1 MATNTVATKQTH
13 TAANNASGNTSGP
26 YTISFDYLSESDVE
40 VRVDNTLK
48 TQTTHYTFPSKTSIQ
63 FTSGNFPALGATIE
77 IKRNTDI
84 TVPKVDFQDGSVLTE
99 SDLDNNSKHLLFGMQ
114 ETKEDT
120 EGLVSTFVSASAP
133 TGSSIVNGARWY
145 DTVSGRT
152 FIYYVDADTAQW
164 VEANPPFD
172 AAEAVQVASQI
183 NFLPSGTNAV
193 TRTVDSKLED
203 VVSVKDF
210 GAKGDGTT
218 DDTAAF
224 NTALALGKI
233 IRVPAST
240 YRISGT
246 LSFPTGA
253 GLVGDSQH
261 TSILDIQG
269 YAANIS
275 IFSLLGSNT
284 IQSLRILGTHPNTGT
299 FTLWFSFGVSCS
311 NVIIRDNYVDAGV
324 LNNSG
329 TLNVSGHL
337 FSIPSTG
344 TQNNVLVENNTFTNF
359 KFGILKTNTSTAS
372 NTNWKYINNT
382 FDTFYAP
389 ALTFN
394 TPSGPWK
401 DSHVIGNRFI
411 NQNGIDVS
419 SYEHVGGVAGSE
431 QSSGFVFADNI
442 ITASTDGFHFE
453 EGVHSVTI
461 SGNSI
466 NVERNALEFVDA
478 YVGGKR
484 LSPSGFTITGNT
496 LVNTSGSP
504 TGDGI
509 QWAVDSQVTGTAQ
522 SGTATTMVLET
533 GDAQPDN
540 FYTGMVVRIT
550 GGTGAGDAKRTVT
563 AYSNSS
569 NQITVN
575 SAFATTPDNTSQYIF
590 ENPPALERS
599 IITANIIRNFNR
611 GVLQG
616 TVHERMSITDNYFD
630 GCTIGLT
637 GYTNTGGLNGNTFDA
652 CTTGINTLRG
662 GLIGHSEFTDTCGTF
677 ISCDVGRTLCDDMTV
692 KLEQFDIP
700 AGTTAIPILKLDS
713 NSRLD
718 VMAAVHY
725 FNSSTQFGAVFA
737 HLTWDGTTLKATDRA
752 QTMGTPNLNESIVAI
767 GSGST
772 IIKVTSG
779 VSLSGTPFSVS
790 GGFLNIRL
798 SVGGSSIIKN
808 IRMAVSLKGAFI
820 TA

>member
-1 MATNTVATKQTH
+1 MT
-13 TAANNASGNTSGP
+13 
-26 YTISFDYLSESDVE
+26 
-40 VRVDNTLK
+40 TL
-48 TQTTHYTFPSKTSIQ
+48 
-63 FTSGNFPALGATIE
+63 NFPAAPASGAAYNAANGLQYTYDGVKWTSQGAYTSGLKDIVKLDSIASQFNGTLTTFNLTANSAGSHPLSAESLTISLGGVIQEPQTAYTID
-77 IKRNTDI
+77 TAASTI
-84 TVPKVDFQDGSVLTE
+84 TF
-99 SDLDNNSKHLLFGMQ
+99 
-114 ETKEDT
+114 
-120 EGLVSTFVSASAP
+120 ASAP
-133 TGSSIVNGARWY
+133 ATGTTFYGVLNSRLPLSAASVTLGDGA
-145 DTVSGRT
+145 V
-152 FIYYVDADTAQW
+152 
-164 VEANPPFD
+164 
-172 AAEAVQVASQI
+172 
-183 NFLPSGTNAV
+183 TNAKV
-193 TRTVDSKLED
+193 NTAAAIDATKLSFTQTGTGVVARTVDSKLKD
-203 VVSVKDF
+203 LVSVKDF
-210 GAKGDGTT
+210 GAVGNGST

-224 NTALALGKI
+224 NAALALGKI

-269 YAANIS
+269 YAADDT

-284 IQSLRILGTHPNTGT
+284 IESLRILGTHPNTGT
-299 FTLWFSFGVSCS
+299 YTLWFAFGSLCS

-329 TLNVSGHL
+329 TLNVSGQL
-337 FSIPSTG
+337 FSIPSSG
-344 TQNNVLVENNTFTNF
+344 TQNNVLVENNTFTKF

-372 NTNWKYINNT
+372 NANWKYINNT

-419 SYEHVGGVAGSE
+419 SFEHVGGVAGSE

-442 ITASTDGFHFE
+442 INASTDGFHFE

-461 SGNSI
+461 SGNSL
-466 NVERNALEFVDA
+466 NVERNALEFVDN
-478 YVGGKR
+478 YIGGKR

-509 QWAVDSQVTGTAQ
+509 QWAVDSVVEGTAQ

-550 GGTGAGDAKRTVT
+550 AGTGAGDAKRTVT

-590 ENPPALERS
+590 ENPTSLERS
-599 IITANIIRNFNR
+599 IITANVIRNFSR

-616 TVHERMSITDNYFD
+616 TVNERMSVTDNYFD
-630 GCTIGLT
+630 GCTTGLQ
-637 GYTNTGGLNGNTFDA
+637 GYTNIGGLDGNTFDA
-652 CTTGINTLRG
+652 CTTGIDTLKG

-677 ISCDVGRTLCDDMTV
+677 INCQNGRALCDSMIV

-718 VMAAVHY
+718 VMAAVNYH
-725 FNSSTQFGAVFA
+725 NSNTKFGAIFA
-737 HLTWDGTTLKATDRA
+737 HLTWDGTTLKATNRA

-772 IIKVTSG
+772 IVQVTSG
-779 VSLSGTPFSVS
+779 ISLSGTPFSVS
-790 GGFLNIRL
+790 GGFLNVRL
-798 SVGGSSIIKN
+798 SVGGSSIIEN

-820 TA
+820 TD